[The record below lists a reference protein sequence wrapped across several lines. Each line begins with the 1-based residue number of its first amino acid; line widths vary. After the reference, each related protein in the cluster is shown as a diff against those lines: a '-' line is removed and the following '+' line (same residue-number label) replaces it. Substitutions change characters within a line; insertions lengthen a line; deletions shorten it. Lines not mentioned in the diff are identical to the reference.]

1 MKGKERGSSNRLAA
15 GISPCPLLLCLLCM
29 VYAIGNFLPL
39 WLPISAPSPPFSSP
53 PLPLP
58 SPPLPLVQEA
68 ATRRKNEME
77 EWELKRKMHEK
88 PSDLEQVCLVQA
100 SSRGVHIDR
109 HTYAHTFSKQ

>member
-1 MKGKERGSSNRLAA
+1 MAA
-15 GISPCPLLLCLLCM
+15 NFCTLPTLLL
-29 VYAIGNFLPL
+29 
-39 WLPISAPSPPFSSP
+39 PSS
-53 PLPLP
+53 PLP

-100 SSRGVHIDR
+100 LPRGVHIDR

>member
-1 MKGKERGSSNRLAA
+1 MAA
-15 GISPCPLLLCLLCM
+15 NFCTLPTLLL
-29 VYAIGNFLPL
+29 
-39 WLPISAPSPPFSSP
+39 PSS
-53 PLPLP
+53 PLP

-100 SSRGVHIDR
+100 SPRGVHIDR